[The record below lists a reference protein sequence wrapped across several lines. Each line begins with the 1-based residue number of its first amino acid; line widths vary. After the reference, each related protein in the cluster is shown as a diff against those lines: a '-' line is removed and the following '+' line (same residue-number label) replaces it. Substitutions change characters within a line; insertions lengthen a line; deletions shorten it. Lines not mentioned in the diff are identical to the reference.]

1 MLHGGLGIRN
11 IQNQDMICIAY
22 TIYHPDLLPD
32 VSERNSDLHMDKI
45 E

>member
-22 TIYHPDLLPD
+22 TIYYPDLLPD
-32 VSERNSDLHMDKI
+32 VSEDLQMDKLK
-45 E
+45 